1 MMTNTAPDRPRSL
14 IALRGAL
21 GSSPPRQLTQEAY
34 GGNPR
39 HLRRLVQLK
48 PSDRA
53 KIADLWEY
61 TQDLL
66 YTEIQSSLLI
76 YLLPFCLE
84 IWREDLL
91 GTNQDAGGFVEQLY
105 PVLAN
110 REIFTRHL
118 KPGQTEA
125 VAEFGRASILEEID
139 NQRGLSYKGMG
150 SRPYRWIT
158 AIMTYGA
165 LLPALSRLWNEWW
178 LLGTV
183 GRAVAAVQYLSC
195 LMYAEQDNPVF
206 AAWTREEGA
215 GPPCLWEFGGHLY
228 TNRWLEENVI
238 FLKQVLNPVNVT
250 RLLAKAA
257 EKLTGQPEHAIAIEI
272 QSDLSLCAETLAS
285 RCRRL
290 PQVLET
296 TQQPGLLISW
306 SDK

>member
-1 MMTNTAPDRPRSL
+1 MTNTAPDRPRSL

-21 GSSPPRQLTQEAY
+21 GSFPPRQLTQQAY
-34 GGNPR
+34 EGNPR

-125 VAEFGRASILEEID
+125 VAEFVRV
-139 NQRGLSYKGMG
+139 NPRGNRQS
-150 SRPYRWIT
+150 T
-158 AIMTYGA
+158 
-165 LLPALSRLWNEWW
+165 
-178 LLGTV
+178 GTV
-183 GRAVAAVQYLSC
+183 IQGNGISTVSLDHCNHDIRGSSSC
-195 LMYAEQDNPVF
+195 TKSP
-206 AAWTREEGA
+206 
-215 GPPCLWEFGGHLY
+215 
-228 TNRWLEENVI
+228 LE
-238 FLKQVLNPVNVT
+238 
-250 RLLAKAA
+250 
-257 EKLTGQPEHAIAIEI
+257 
-272 QSDLSLCAETLAS
+272 
-285 RCRRL
+285 
-290 PQVLET
+290 
-296 TQQPGLLISW
+296 
-306 SDK
+306 